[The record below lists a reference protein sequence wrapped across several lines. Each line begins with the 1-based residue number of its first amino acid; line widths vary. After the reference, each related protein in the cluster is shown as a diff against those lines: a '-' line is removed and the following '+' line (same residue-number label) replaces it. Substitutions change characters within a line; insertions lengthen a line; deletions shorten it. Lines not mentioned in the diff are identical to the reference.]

1 MRRTMLASL
10 PAAALLALALPAGA
24 GAQTT
29 FSISVNTGPD
39 HIRNI
44 TLRKFIEQLSAATDG
59 ELVGELFENG
69 QLYSGR
75 DVPRAVA
82 RGDVDMGVPATVYL
96 GSFEPNWAVLDL
108 PIYSALAS
116 EDFFGIVDG
125 EIGQTVADATEERLG
140 VEIPGRWLLLGA
152 THTFGSGEPID
163 SLAALEGRRI
173 RIPGGAAIIA
183 AYSALG
189 ADAVTISFGDLP
201 VALSQGTVDGVGTTH
216 ETIRSGQLWEAG
228 LTSVYENNMQTLFY
242 VPMVSESFWQSLSE
256 DQQTI
261 FEDTWESLVEE
272 QRTEAQRRQSEAADI
287 NEENGIARY
296 QPSAEEKA
304 RASELLAPTVDGL
317 VEELDIDPDLAAAAQ
332 AAVDGMR

>member
-10 PAAALLALALPAGA
+10 PAAAVLALALPTTA

-29 FSISVNTGPD
+29 FSISVNTGAD

-125 EIGQTVADATEERLG
+125 EIGQTVVEATEERLG

-242 VPMVSESFWQSLSE
+242 VPMVSESFWNGLSE
-256 DQQTI
+256 DQQAI
-261 FEDTWESLVEE
+261 FADTWDSLVDE
-272 QRTEAQRRQSEAADI
+272 QRAEAQRRQSEAADI
-287 NEENGIARY
+287 NEENGIVRY
-296 QPSAEEKA
+296 QPSPEEKQ
-304 RASELLAPTVDGL
+304 RAGELLAPTVDGL
-317 VEELDIDPDLAAAAQ
+317 VEELDIDPDLAAAAR
-332 AAVDGMR
+332 AAVDGLQ